1 MANLKSI
8 KSKILSYKKTGT
20 VTHAM
25 EAVSAVKMRKGQE
38 RALSGRSYAAAALS
52 VLERLSG
59 TADMSR
65 HPLLRTHQTHAV
77 TLTTEAIT
85 VTHTRKIK
93 TCYIVVT
100 SDKGLAGAL
109 NSGVIRNVEQD
120 IKAKALS
127 KDDVVIV
134 AFGRR
139 GGEHFQTRGY
149 DVRIKQQNI
158 SDTVSESDIQE
169 ITHTIIT
176 WKLAAASPTEHIAD
190 ARVNDFFLA
199 YQNFISTFEQE
210 PVVRQIVPIT
220 PEVIHTMVAGIR
232 PARGKYAPKETSE
245 MIVQP
250 AAYTVE
256 PDADSVLS
264 VLLPRLL
271 NIAIFHGLLESK
283 ASEHSA
289 RMVAMKSATDKAKE
303 MAKGLTRTFNKVRQA
318 AITREVS
325 EITSGIEAMR

>member
-52 VLERLSG
+52 ILERLSG
-59 TADMSR
+59 TADLAR
-65 HPLLRTHQTHAV
+65 HPLLQER
-77 TLTTEAIT
+77 EG
-85 VTHTRKIK
+85 K
-93 TCYIVVT
+93 TALIVIT
-100 SDKGLAGAL
+100 SDKGLAGSL
-109 NSGVIRNVEQD
+109 NSGVIRKAEAE
-120 IKAKALS
+120 IKERNLDKS
-127 KDDVVIV
+127 DVVIF

-139 GGEHFQTRGY
+139 GAEYFNARSYTMGIVKTNVS
-149 DVRIKQQNI
+149 DDI
-158 SDTVSESDIQE
+158 SEREMQE
-169 ITHTIIT
+169 ITRDI
-176 WKLAAASPTEHIAD
+176 LARAEIAR
-190 ARVNDFFLA
+190 ALVV
-199 YQNFISTFEQE
+199 YQNFISTFEQA
-210 PVVRQIVPIT
+210 PTVRQIVPVS
-220 PEVIHTMVAGIR
+220 PEAMHEIVMGIR
-232 PARGKYAPKETSE
+232 PARGKYAPLEASE
-245 MIVQP
+245 QAAAP

-256 PDADSVLS
+256 PDADTVLG
-264 VLLPRLL
+264 VLLPKLI
-271 NIAIFHGLLESK
+271 NIGVFHALLENK

-289 RMVAMKSATDKAKE
+289 RMVAMKSATDKAKD